1 MCAEDEMIVN
11 SICFRINLKT
21 INQDGSLTAVC
32 TTVQDDDHRAT
43 RAAPHRWVLASRVGG
58 SLSCPAAVVAVALV
72 PAETRCYLPG
82 TRAAAQTQLGPAEFC
97 RHEQRPDLNSG
108 LHQHTPTY
116 QHISGRK
123 NICCLQISRFT
134 ETMTSCSS
142 YSSYNLHG
150 SLGQC

>member
-1 MCAEDEMIVN
+1 MIEN
-11 SICFRINLKT
+11 SFFFRINLKT
-21 INQDGSLTAVC
+21 INQDGSLRAVC
-32 TTVQDDDHRAT
+32 ITVHDDDHRATST

-58 SLSCPAAVVAVALV
+58 SLSCPAAVV
-72 PAETRCYLPG
+72 PAETRCYLPD

-123 NICCLQISRFT
+123 YICCLQISRFT